1 MITWHRAV
9 PADRDGG
16 KRREDKVTKLRLGVI
31 GAGSWALAAHLPAL
45 EALSGEVEF
54 TGVCRHGEEALGRV
68 KERFGFQVA
77 SQDYRDVLA
86 AGVDIAVVASP
97 TADHYEHAMAALEAG
112 AHVLCEKPFT
122 LTATQ
127 AWSLVDTAERAGR
140 HLLVS
145 FGWNFAP
152 MIARAREALGP
163 AGIGAV
169 EHMAV
174 TMSSQT
180 RELLADTGAY
190 PDASQDSAPEQA
202 TWTDPQ
208 KSGGGY
214 AQAQLSHALALAFGL
229 TGARARG
236 AFALMSAPLGARV
249 ELHDA
254 ICLALD
260 GGGICS
266 VGGASSFLGAD
277 GNKHHLAVEAV
288 GSDGQFTV
296 DVFRERVSIFRPGQG
311 QVDLPVTPGEGAYD
325 GSRPARRLVDLVR
338 GRTTDN
344 PAPGE
349 LGARTVEALELAY
362 RSASSGLFEALA

>member
-1 MITWHRAV
+1 M
-9 PADRDGG
+9 
-16 KRREDKVTKLRLGVI
+16 TKLRLGVI
-31 GAGSWALAAHLPAL
+31 GAGSWTLAAHLPAL
-45 EALSGEVEF
+45 AAAAGDVEF
-54 TGVCRHGEEALGRV
+54 VGVCRRGGDALARI
-68 KERFGFQVA
+68 KERYGFEVA
-77 SQDYRDVLA
+77 SEHQQDVLA

-97 TADHYEHAMAALEAG
+97 TASHYEHAMAALEAG

-122 LTATQ
+122 MTSAQ
-127 AWSLVDTAERAGR
+127 AWSLVDTAERTGR

-145 FGWNFAP
+145 FGWNFSP
-152 MIARAREALGP
+152 MIARARELLGVD
-163 AGIGAV
+163 GIGSV

-180 RELLADTGAY
+180 RELLADSGAY
-190 PDASQDSAPEQA
+190 PDASADTAPEQA
-202 TWTDPQ
+202 TWTDPE

-214 AQAQLSHALALAFGL
+214 GQAQLSHALALGLGL

-236 AFALMSAPLGARV
+236 AFALMAAPLGARV

-254 ICLALD
+254 ISLSLA

-266 VGGASSFLGAD
+266 VGGASSYLGAD

-288 GSDGQFTV
+288 GSAGQFSV
-296 DVFRERVSIFRPGQG
+296 DVFRERVSVFRPGRG
-311 QVDLPVTPGEGAYD
+311 QQDLDVVPGEGAYD
-325 GSRPARRLVDLVR
+325 GGRAARRLVDLAL

-362 RSASSGLFEALA
+362 RSAASGLFETSEVLA